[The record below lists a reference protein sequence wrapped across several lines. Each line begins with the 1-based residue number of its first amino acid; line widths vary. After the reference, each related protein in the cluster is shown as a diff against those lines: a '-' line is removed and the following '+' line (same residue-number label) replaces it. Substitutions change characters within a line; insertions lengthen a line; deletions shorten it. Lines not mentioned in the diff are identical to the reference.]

1 MKSHK
6 TNSASEE
13 LAIIGE
19 QIDSCIDPVKDSCQ
33 KMLKKILNDLTEADQ
48 YEHNDTGVTQ
58 KIVIGLNEHN
68 FFSIGLKQLD

>member
-1 MKSHK
+1 
-6 TNSASEE
+6 
-13 LAIIGE
+13 
-19 QIDSCIDPVKDSCQ
+19 
-33 KMLKKILNDLTEADQ
+33 MLKKILNDLTEADQ